1 MAASTAIV
9 AGAVIAGGA
18 TVYASNQASKSAD
31 KQLQQAEQARRDML
45 KSQIKPEQ
53 ADSMAQAKQD
63 RQRKQAL
70 AAYGRSDTLLTGS
83 QGLGDGT
90 IPASEAPGKAT
101 LLGQ

>member
-1 MAASTAIV
+1 MYAANEQSRA
-9 AGAVIAGGA
+9 A
-18 TVYASNQASKSAD
+18 N
-31 KQLQQAEQARRDML
+31 KQLQQAEKARKDML

-83 QGLGDGT
+83 QGLGDGAAPAPNTQAMGST
-90 IPASEAPGKAT
+90 I
-101 LLGQ
+101 LGQ